1 MYLEISLLALTFSS
15 FLRVLLL
22 ADCLCFYILIVK
34 LKSAHLIEY
43 FQTTTCKQVLMF
55 KSGGGNCYFSKITS
69 SIHCSTMIC
78 QRNNTFKI
86 PVQGLPR
93 WLSGKE
99 FACQCRRHKFYLWL
113 GKIPHA
119 TEQLS
124 LCTTSIHNCWAH
136 VPWLLVP
143 ACLEPMLCHKR
154 SHCNVKPVHRDWRAA
169 LTLHNQRKARAAT
182 KTQHSQ
188 K

>member
-1 MYLEISLLALTFSS
+1 MLLHSYSKAKISTSNW
-15 FLRVLLL
+15 VLPNN
-22 ADCLCFYILIVK
+22 YM
-34 LKSAHLIEY
+34 
-43 FQTTTCKQVLMF
+43 QTGFDVQI
-55 KSGGGNCYFSKITS
+55 GGGGDCYFSKITS
-69 SIHCSTMIC
+69 SIHCFTMIC

-86 PVQGLPR
+86 PVQGLPW

-154 SHCNVKPVHRDWRAA
+154 SHCSP
-169 LTLHNQRKARAAT
+169 
-182 KTQHSQ
+182 HSPQ
-188 K
+188 PEKSPCSNEDPAQSKINK